1 MSDNNN
7 HDLFSASLE
16 SIVTS
21 KRVEKFQRFKNE
33 FQRECNA
40 TLDNAQEWIKA
51 ELPIVTDYIDANAI
65 KDELRQSKTSG
76 RRRHLLSA
84 LLFEKSLR
92 EAINNSHAP
101 TAAIMAMHMFNH
113 IWQAKVELHGSLPIA
128 AAIANTASANTKAT
142 PTPQK
147 HVAEETY
154 NDTRE
159 KILTSLIEK
168 GEKLI
173 QDSQIQPKA
182 QQEQTNKPASKSSPP
197 ILQKQQVKAKNGLP
211 TQKKSDLWQQE
222 SEKAKHQKR
231 FGLSQ
236 KNKPKKK
243 SRGMFSKVATKIP
256 LRKNKV
262 SAQDIINEKNKT
274 SESSA
279 DDSLLDNPNRSS
291 IMVNPG
297 FSDSIDDSLIQARST
312 MMGKPNE
319 SGVTVHKMIK
329 ARNHDRQEPGSNT
342 IIMKLASGAGK
353 QSGENLSVPEQCQQA
368 INILTDRFPGYDM
381 VAIRHMAAEKVGVS
395 PQYIENLNILPE
407 KTG

>member
-1 MSDNNN
+1 MNDNNNN

-16 SIVTS
+16 SVITT
-21 KRVEKFQRFKNE
+21 KRVEKFQRFKND

-65 KDELRQSKTSG
+65 KDELRQSKTSS
-76 RRRHLLSA
+76 RRKHLLSA

-92 EAINNSHAP
+92 GAIHDNNAP
-101 TAAIMAMHMFNH
+101 TAAIMAIHMFNH
-113 IWQAKVELHGSLPIA
+113 MWQAKVELHGALPVVTTNA
-128 AAIANTASANTKAT
+128 KTTSTEM
-142 PTPQK
+142 PQAPQTSI
-147 HVAEETY
+147 AEETY

-173 QDSQIQPKA
+173 QDSQIQSKPQNK
-182 QQEQTNKPASKSSPP
+182 QTDKLTKKPSPP
-197 ILQKQQVKAKNGLP
+197 TLHKQQVDATKNSS
-211 TQKKSDLWQQE
+211 TQKKSDLWQQH
-222 SEKAKHQKR
+222 SERTKHQKR

-236 KNKPKKK
+236 KTKPKKK
-243 SRGMFSKVATKIP
+243 TPSMFSKVATKIP
-256 LRKNKV
+256 LRKNK
-262 SAQDIINEKNKT
+262 ARAEDITKDKNKP
-274 SESSA
+274 SENNI
-279 DDSLLDNPNRSS
+279 DDSLLENPNRSS
-291 IMVNPG
+291 IMVSPG
-297 FSDSIDDSLIQARST
+297 FSDSIDDSLIQARSSL
-312 MMGKPNE
+312 MGKPNE
-319 SGVTVHKMIK
+319 SGVTVHKVIK

-353 QSGENLSVPEQCQQA
+353 PTGKNLSVPEQCQQA
-368 INILTDRFPGYDM
+368 INVLTDRFPGYDM